1 MAWDLLLWDLN
12 MIDDTD
18 EAMVDGTAHEPEPS
32 VEYVWEAARCRT
44 PPGEVILPSHFQG
57 RLFWG
62 GLSPV
67 LNRDWLHWRRVT
79 HVICCLGAFDGDGEE
94 TQAWR
99 AAQNARAWTGNIQ
112 YQNWCVNRNV
122 DQRRYLQLFT
132 HLRQILEKVDSCVY
146 VHCRSGK
153 DRSAITVYAF
163 LRGSLGYDDD
173 SAREAL
179 ATRVDRFG
187 QSAANHAKTK

>member
-1 MAWDLLLWDLN
+1 MPRRMSRNHPWSTSGRQPDAGRRQ
-12 MIDDTD
+12 
-18 EAMVDGTAHEPEPS
+18 EKS
-32 VEYVWEAARCRT
+32 YCRRT
-44 PPGEVILPSHFQG
+44 SRAVCSG
-57 RLFWG
+57 G

-67 LNRDWLHWRRVT
+67 LNREWLRWRRVT
-79 HVICCLGAFDGDGEE
+79 HAICCLGAFDGDGEE

-99 AAQNARAWTGNIQ
+99 VAQNARAGTGNIQ
-112 YQNWCVNRNV
+112 YQNWCVNRTV

-132 HLRQILEKVDSCVY
+132 HLRQTLGKVDSCVY

-153 DRSAITVYAF
+153 DRSALTIYAF

-173 SAREAL
+173 SARRAL

-187 QSAANHAKTK
+187 QPAANVDYNQGAVRTWLQRVLRDAAE